1 MDNSMYE
8 VEARDLAQ
16 QLVARSLLYKPTFY
30 DTAWVSM
37 LPKPHIESSTDL
49 AFPESFEFLLNH
61 QQANGSWST
70 CDSREDTILNS
81 LAATLSIQRRCS
93 SLSPKHEDF
102 LAMLKARVSKAV
114 TFLRSTMT
122 DWEPEAGTLDTFEIL
137 APALLDMLEHEGI
150 IIDFPHRPSL
160 IALNKARLL
169 DFDAQTL
176 CETKRTP
183 MLYFLEA
190 FVGLVDCKNLKKH
203 TVSGAIMKSPASTAA
218 YLLGSEIW
226 DEDSEAYLRN
236 AIQATGESGGVPAI
250 FPCNTLESVIVGGT
264 PHILHRGYSTYTNT
278 GLRYSTR
285 EWLFYDLPWDRCHLK
300 YH

>member
-8 VEARDLAQ
+8 EEARDLVQ
-16 QLVARSLLYKPTFY
+16 QLVTRSLLYKPTFY

-37 LPKPHIESSTDL
+37 LPKPHIESNTDL
-49 AFPESFEFLLNH
+49 AFPESLEFLLNH
-61 QQANGSWST
+61 QQANGSWSS
-70 CDSREDTILNS
+70 CDSREDAILNT

-93 SLSPKHEDF
+93 SLSPEHEDF
-102 LAMLKARVSKAV
+102 LDMLKARVSKAV

-122 DWEPEAGTLDTFEIL
+122 DWEPEAGTHETFVIL

-150 IIDFPHRPSL
+150 IIEFPCRPSL

-176 CETKRTP
+176 CGTERTP

-190 FVGLVDCKNLKKH
+190 FIGLVDCKNLKKH
-203 TVSGAIMKSPASTAA
+203 IVTGAIMQSPASTAA

-226 DEDSEAYLRN
+226 DEDCEAYLRN
-236 AIQATGESGGVPAI
+236 AIQATGELGGVPTV
-250 FPCNTLESVIVGGT
+250 FPCNTLERAIVGGMC
-264 PHILHRGYSTYTNT
+264 HNLHRDYSTYTNT
-278 GLRYSTR
+278 GLKYSTR
-285 EWLFYDLPWDRCHLK
+285 V
-300 YH
+300 